1 MFQATVLLLQE
12 VGGLFCFKGRGKAVL
27 SIVARRRAVRARGS
41 LDVRRW
47 QALIQ
52 GQGCRGASLADVCST
67 MSSSHSWGQVSSV
80 ASQSFG
86 AMGFSL
92 ICVFRKGRGLGL
104 VRLFFFSRILCS
116 SLVERLFPLY
126 PLHMYLCLYGFLD
139 F

>member
-1 MFQATVLLLQE
+1 
-12 VGGLFCFKGRGKAVL
+12 VL

-104 VRLFFFSRILCS
+104 VRLFFFSRVLCS
-116 SLVERLFPLY
+116 SLVERLFSLCILCTCTFVCMVSLTFNTCIY
-126 PLHMYLCLYGFLD
+126 YKKGFVYLCF
-139 F
+139 